1 MFSKS
6 RILIFLLAAFMLA
19 IALPV
24 MAQDT
29 GDDVADL
36 ETIEI
41 TISGTVEFIVAV
53 DGTTVVTVGGV
64 VVTASG
70 TFNPMGLIPGSYV
83 EITGVLQDDNSIMVI
98 SVNFMPEETETPEPE
113 ETETPEPEE
122 TETPEP

>member
-53 DGTTVVTVGGV
+53 DGTTVVTVGGSV
-64 VVTASG
+64 AVGSSASAASIVCNAATAVAVTA
-70 TFNPMGLIPGSYV
+70 T
-83 EITGVLQDDNSIMVI
+83 
-98 SVNFMPEETETPEPE
+98 
-113 ETETPEPEE
+113 
-122 TETPEP
+122 